1 MNILLSI
8 CIALAVGLIST
19 RIMKLVKMPNVT
31 GYLIAGIIIG
41 PCVFGLISHEQLSG
55 AFKVITDVALAFI
68 AFSIGVEFK
77 LSHFKQIGKSV
88 LIITLA
94 QALTTAILVDIVLI
108 TLALT
113 TEFVSLPV
121 AICLGAI
128 ATATAPAA
136 TLMVV
141 RQYKA
146 KGPVTDTLLP
156 VVAFDDAIGLMVLK
170 SYCRLLS
177 EAQSVLFSGFR

>member
-1 MNILLSI
+1 
-8 CIALAVGLIST
+8 
-19 RIMKLVKMPNVT
+19 MPNVT

-94 QALTTAILVDIVLI
+94 QAITTAILVDIVLI

-136 TLMVV
+136 LRFPQWQHEV
-141 RQYKA
+141 
-146 KGPVTDTLLP
+146 
-156 VVAFDDAIGLMVLK
+156 
-170 SYCRLLS
+170 
-177 EAQSVLFSGFR
+177 GFRHVAERYNLPNTIHNYRHLPQSRYVRTDRYWQH